1 MLAVFSVLASTYL
14 GKCVH
19 RQWTSRAVQ
28 VSNNSTST
36 PDIALNISNQTEY
49 EQIQNVEY
57 EDPERYLPASHDDSR
72 GGSVNNSE
80 EKIDSVIMRQSLELL
95 SEEALVGEH
104 KSENVLYENQ
114 SNSGVRE
121 ADDLYL
127 TPITWLLNTPLYL
140 YSTCRQ
146 WDFSLTLQYKLIY
159 VYIKCTLISRYMLVA
174 QAPDILYFV
183 SL

>member
-1 MLAVFSVLASTYL
+1 MFSVLASTYL

-28 VSNNSTST
+28 VNTST
-36 PDIALNISNQTEY
+36 PDIALNMSNQTEY

-80 EKIDSVIMRQSLELL
+80 EKIDSVYIRQSLELL
-95 SEEALVGEH
+95 SEEALVVEH

-127 TPITWLLNTPLYL
+127 TPIT
-140 YSTCRQ
+140 
-146 WDFSLTLQYKLIY
+146 
-159 VYIKCTLISRYMLVA
+159 
-174 QAPDILYFV
+174 
-183 SL
+183 

>member
-1 MLAVFSVLASTYL
+1 MLIMLAVFSVLASTYL

-36 PDIALNISNQTEY
+36 PDIVLNMSNQTEY

-72 GGSVNNSE
+72 GGSVNNIE
-80 EKIDSVIMRQSLELL
+80 EKIDSVYIRQSLELL
-95 SEEALVGEH
+95 SEEALVVEH

-127 TPITWLLNTPLYL
+127 TPIT
-140 YSTCRQ
+140 
-146 WDFSLTLQYKLIY
+146 
-159 VYIKCTLISRYMLVA
+159 
-174 QAPDILYFV
+174 
-183 SL
+183 